1 MGKERL
7 SSGRAAPESGGAGSQ
22 ARRQGYLICGA
33 VLILAG
39 GAWIAAAFSVGY
51 GDYAPLGG
59 SLLGVGAGLLIKWC
73 IRPKRNQDLR
83 DVPPP
88 PRWW

>member
-39 GAWIAAAFSVGY
+39 GAWIAAFSVGY